1 MSGVD
6 APVGA
11 EIGVDE
17 AIVVG
22 GGIGG
27 LGTALA
33 LARSG
38 VRVRLLERAPE
49 FGEIGAGLQIGPNAV
64 RSFDRLG
71 VLDAIY
77 ALAVFPQQVR
87 ISDAITG
94 RELTRMDAQQPMI
107 ERFGYPYLVLHRS
120 DVHAVLLEACRAHP
134 SIELQNDRTV
144 DEVVD
149 EGATMLVRCQG
160 GIEYRARLVVGADG
174 INSRVRRLIA
184 VDEPVFSGYTAY
196 RGTIPIDRLPPE
208 DRTDEVRL
216 WIGPGIHLMQY
227 PVRRGELYNQ
237 VAVFRSERYAQGRD
251 DWGTPEE
258 LAEQFAQAC
267 DSVGVAVGRLGE
279 ARAYPNYDKEPIDS
293 YVCGR
298 AVLIGDAAHP
308 MLQYLG
314 QGACQ
319 ALEDGLALAAA
330 LGGGVEDPADGLR
343 LYDSKRVAHTARCQ
357 RTARPWGESWHT
369 TDPMTLAYRDRF
381 FAARRSDDYGD
392 VAWLYDDA
400 LAWTE
405 EVRA

>member
-1 MSGVD
+1 MSGTEATGITD
-6 APVGA
+6 A
-11 EIGVDE
+11 IDE
-17 AIVVG
+17 VVVVG

-27 LGTALA
+27 LGAALA

-77 ALAVFPQQVR
+77 RLAVFPQHAR

-94 RELTRMDAQQPMI
+94 KELTRIDFQEPMV

-120 DVHAVLLEACRAHP
+120 DVHSVLLAACRAHP
-134 SIELQNDRTV
+134 SIELENDRTLE
-144 DEVVD
+144 EVVD
-149 EGATMLVRCQG
+149 EGDTMLVRCAG
-160 GIEYRARLVVGADG
+160 GIVYRARLVVGADG
-174 INSRVRRLIA
+174 INSRVRRLIT

-208 DRTDEVRL
+208 DRTDAVLL

-237 VAVFRSERYAQGRD
+237 VAVFRSERYAQGRE

-258 LAEQFAQAC
+258 LSEQFAKAC
-267 DSVGVAVGRLGE
+267 ESVGVAVGRLGD
-279 ARAYPNYDKEPIDS
+279 ARAYPNYDKDPIDS
-293 YVCGR
+293 YVSGR

-330 LGGGVEDPADGLR
+330 LGGGVDEPADALR
-343 LYDSKRVAHTARCQ
+343 LYDEKRVAHTARCQ

-369 TDPMTLAYRDRF
+369 TDATTLAYRDRY
-381 FAARRSDDYGD
+381 FAARRSDDYSD

-405 EVRA
+405 ALRA